1 MLAELKLELEADDPD
16 FGHFQSSNLQGVL
29 MERIDK
35 SYASRLHEQGLKPY
49 SQYVLGGSRKEWR
62 IKTLTAQAYEQ
73 IIHPL
78 LDDRFQEFDIEKK
91 RMHLK
96 ICRKTVQVTPYQQL
110 MDEFYADSF
119 SKYVNLEFVTPTSF
133 KSSGRYVVLPELRY
147 IFQSMM
153 HKYGAAI
160 ADLQLP
166 DEDMLRQLIACSSIS
181 QYRLRSTA
189 FPLEGV
195 KIPSFKGEI
204 SIKINGTVA
213 MAKYVRLLV
222 RFAEFSGIGIKTAIG
237 MGGMRIVDRN
247 RCWEKQTQV
256 SYINE

>member
-1 MLAELKLELEADDPD
+1 M
-16 FGHFQSSNLQGVL
+16 
-29 MERIDK
+29 
-35 SYASRLHEQGLKPY
+35 
-49 SQYVLGGSRKEWR
+49 
-62 IKTLTAQAYEQ
+62 
-73 IIHPL
+73 
-78 LDDRFQEFDIEKK
+78 
-91 RMHLK
+91 
-96 ICRKTVQVTPYQQL
+96 TPYQQL

-160 ADLQLP
+160 ADSQLP